1 MKERIL
7 VISSA
12 NIDLSVK
19 AKRFPAAGETLISD
33 GDYAYLPGGKGANAS
48 RALAAL
54 GADTVF
60 LCRFGDDSNGRRLRT
75 LYEREGIDTR
85 FIVTDCDEKTG
96 FALVLCEEGAE
107 NRIIVYPGAN
117 AYLSASDVEEAFT
130 SYPDG
135 VFVQM
140 EIPDEALL
148 AAGRFASESSVKL
161 IVDAGPARPDFPF
174 DRLGRISIF
183 SPNEAECEAYTGI
196 YPTDSESCLRACVAL
211 GRMMKADNIV
221 LKLGERGAFAYDGKF
236 YRIVP
241 SFRVKAVDTT
251 GAGDVFT
258 SALALRT
265 LAHVAS
271 AHHSSGDADG
281 LALHLVEIVLYVL
294 RVCVKVESDLLEG
307 IASCGDES
315 GKLVPANLKDFGKR
329 RLGRGVFNVF
339 VHDKISPFLR
349 RGRQK

>member
-60 LCRFGDDSNGRRLRT
+60 LCRLGDDSNGRRLRT

-265 LAHVAS
+265 LA
-271 AHHSSGDADG
+271 GDDLYTACAYACAAG
-281 LALHLVEIVLYVL
+281 ALSTE
-294 RVCVKVESDLLEG
+294 
-307 IASCGDES
+307 
-315 GKLVPANLKDFGKR
+315 
-329 RLGRGVFNVF
+329 
-339 VHDKISPFLR
+339 R
-349 RGRQK
+349 RGAYAPTDTEVRALMSRMR